1 MSLVGKKAPHFTMP
15 STKNFDTLE
24 EPVALEDYAGKWL
37 VLFFYPADFTFV
49 CPTEVSAFA
58 DYTTEFAGLN
68 AEVLAVSTDGVYCH
82 QAWCEFAIG
91 KQPFP
96 LASDTTLEVSRSYGV
111 LLEDEGIAQRGLF
124 IIDPEGVVR
133 YEVVH
138 DIDSGRNVAEVV
150 RVLTAVQTGEK
161 TAAGWAPGDPTLV
174 VGQAA

>member
-1 MSLVGKKAPHFTMP
+1 MSLVGTPAPDFRMA
-15 STKNFDTLE
+15 STKNFDTLD
-24 EPVALEDYAGKWL
+24 EPVALEDYEGKWL

-58 DYTTEFAGLN
+58 DYTAELAGLD
-68 AEVLAVSTDGVYCH
+68 AEVVGVSTDGVYCH

-96 LASDTTLEVSRSYGV
+96 LASDCTLETSRSYGV

-124 IIDPEGVVR
+124 VIDPEGVVR
-133 YEVVH
+133 YEVIH
-138 DIDSGRNVAEVV
+138 DIDSGRNVGEVV
-150 RVLTAVQTGEK
+150 RVLSALQTGQK

-174 VGQAA
+174 VEKAA

>member
-1 MSLVGKKAPHFTMP
+1 MSLVGTPAPDFRMA
-15 STKNFDTLE
+15 STKNFDTLD
-24 EPVALEDYAGKWL
+24 EPVALEDYEGKWL

-58 DYTTEFAGLN
+58 DYTAELAGLD

-96 LASDTTLEVSRSYGV
+96 LASDTTHEVSRAYGV

-124 IIDPEGVVR
+124 IIDPKGVVR

-138 DIDSGRNVAEVV
+138 DIDTGRNVAEVV
-150 RVLTAVQTGEK
+150 RVLKALQTAEK
-161 TAAGWAPGDPTLV
+161 TAANWAPGQPTLV
-174 VGQAA
+174 IAKAA